1 MIFVPMASLN
11 AYSDQIE
18 MLMGHYSYPRDH
30 LLKYM

>member
-18 MLMGHYSYPRDH
+18 MLMGHYYIPMII
-30 LLKYM
+30 Y